1 VQSGIAVEMRG
12 ITKRFPGIVANDHID
27 LQVRKGEIHALLGEN
42 GAGKTTLMNI
52 LFGLYQPDEGE
63 IFIHGRKVGITG
75 PQKAIELGIGMIHQH
90 FMLVEPYTVLQNIIL
105 GAEPRK
111 GVMIDYREALAR
123 VRELSAKY
131 GLHVDPHRTIREISV
146 GMQQRVEILKTL
158 YRGADILIFDEP
170 TAVLTPQEIRE
181 LMAIMRRLA
190 GEGKTIILITHK
202 LKEIMAVGDRVTVIR
217 RGRVVDSLPVRDTSP
232 EELASMMVGRKVS
245 FVVAKQEARP
255 GETILEIE
263 NLTAYDERG
272 VQVLKGLSLDVRK
285 GEILGIAGVEG
296 NGQRELIEVLTG
308 LRKAASGEIRLRGR
322 PVRNESPR
330 RIAES
335 KMGFIPEDR
344 QKRGLVL
351 DFSVGEN
358 LVLKNY
364 YAPPFSRRGLLKYD
378 RIFDHAAG
386 LIGEYDI
393 RTPDEKTPARAL
405 SGGNQ
410 QKVIVAR
417 EVAGDPDLLIATQPT
432 RGLDVGAIE
441 FIHRKL
447 IEQRDSGKAVLLH
460 SLELDEI
467 LNLSDRIAVM
477 YEGRIV
483 GVLDPR
489 ETDEQEIGLLM
500 SGGRAAEGVGN
511 GDEAS
516 GHVGDGDEAS
526 EGVGNGGEAS
536 GEGGNGDGASE
547 GVGNGEETSGGV
559 GDGDDAAEGGG
570 AGHHLGGSGVRA

>member
-1 VQSGIAVEMRG
+1 MRG
-12 ITKRFPGIVANDHID
+12 ITKRFPGIVANDRID

-42 GAGKTTLMNI
+42 GAGKTPLMNI
-52 LFGLYQPDEGE
+52 LFGLCQPDEGE
-63 IFIHGRKVGITG
+63 IYIHGRKVGITG

-90 FMLVEPYTVLQNIIL
+90 FMLDEPYTVLQNIIL

-123 VRELSAKY
+123 VKELSAKY

-217 RGRVVDSLPVRDTSP
+217 RGRVVGSLPVRDTSP
-232 EELASMMVGRKVS
+232 EELASMMVGRNVS
-245 FVVAKQEARP
+245 FVIPKKEARP

-263 NLTAYDERG
+263 NLTAHDERG
-272 VQVLKGLSLDVRK
+272 IQVLKGLSLEVRR

-296 NGQRELIEVLTG
+296 NGQRELIEILTG
-308 LRKAASGEIRLRGR
+308 LRTAASGEIRVGGR
-322 PVRNESPR
+322 PVRNEPPR

-335 KMGFIPEDR
+335 KVGFIPEDR

-441 FIHRKL
+441 IIHRKL

-500 SGGRAAEGVGN
+500 SGGGVSGGGTGGDGKGEGGAAADGEREV
-511 GDEAS
+511 A
-516 GHVGDGDEAS
+516 VGDG
-526 EGVGNGGEAS
+526 
-536 GEGGNGDGASE
+536 
-547 GVGNGEETSGGV
+547 T
-559 GDGDDAAEGGG
+559 AEGRANRDDGSVGG
-570 AGHHLGGSGVRA
+570 AGDHADGSGERA

>member
-1 VQSGIAVEMRG
+1 MQSGIAVEMKG
-12 ITKRFPGIVANDHID
+12 ITKRFPGIVANDNIH

-63 IFIHGRKVGITG
+63 IFINGRKVEITG
-75 PQKAIELGIGMIHQH
+75 PQKAIDLGIGMIHQH

-105 GAEPRK
+105 GAEPRR
-111 GVMIDYREALAR
+111 GILIDYKKALAR
-123 VRELSAKY
+123 VLELSDKY

-181 LMAIMRRLA
+181 LMAIMRRLT

-202 LKEIMAVGDRVTVIR
+202 LKEIMAIGDRVTIIR
-217 RGRVVDSLPVRDTSP
+217 RGRVVDCLPVRESSP
-232 EELASMMVGRKVS
+232 EELASMMVGRNVS
-245 FVVAKQEARP
+245 FVVGKKEARP
-255 GETILEIE
+255 GETILE
-263 NLTAYDERG
+263 LKDVTACDERG
-272 VQVLKGLSLDVRK
+272 VQVLKGLSLEVRR

-296 NGQRELIEVLTG
+296 NGQQELIEVLTG
-308 LRKAASGEIRLRGR
+308 LRKASSGEILLRGR
-322 PVRNESPR
+322 LIRNESPR
-330 RIAES
+330 RIAEA
-335 KMGFIPEDR
+335 KVGYIPEDR

-364 YAPPFSRRGLLKYD
+364 YEPPYTERGLLRHN
-378 RIFDHAAG
+378 RIHAHAAS

-393 RTPDEKTPARAL
+393 RTPDERTPARAL

-447 IEQRDSGKAVLLH
+447 IEQRDSGKAVLLY

-467 LNLSDRIAVM
+467 MNLSDRIAVM

-483 GVLDPR
+483 GILDPR
-489 ETDEQEIGLLM
+489 KTDEQEIGLLM
-500 SGGRAAEGVGN
+500 SGGRA
-511 GDEAS
+511 
-516 GHVGDGDEAS
+516 
-526 EGVGNGGEAS
+526 
-536 GEGGNGDGASE
+536 
-547 GVGNGEETSGGV
+547 SGG
-559 GDGDDAAEGGG
+559 GGSAGHAPGGG
-570 AGHHLGGSGVRA
+570 AGDHADESGVRA